1 MTTEFTF
8 STRSSVVNLF
18 KGNFICILQRLKKNP
33 EREINQ
39 RSARKENIPLHV
51 QEDKL
56 LQRGVTTNLLKS
68 HLFLDES

>member
-1 MTTEFTF
+1 MYFTTI
-8 STRSSVVNLF
+8 
-18 KGNFICILQRLKKNP
+18 KKKNP

-39 RSARKENIPLHV
+39 RSAWKENIPLHV

-56 LQRGVTTNLLKS
+56 LQRRVTTNLLKS

>member
-1 MTTEFTF
+1 MYFTTI
-8 STRSSVVNLF
+8 
-18 KGNFICILQRLKKNP
+18 KKKNP

-51 QEDKL
+51 QDKL
-56 LQRGVTTNLLKS
+56 LQRRVTTNLLKS